1 MLKDPED
8 AANKIRERGNALP
21 ECRAEIKKRPV
32 QLSLVMTVIGRDK
45 PGLVDSLAGIVADH
59 GGNWLES
66 RMSRLGGQFAGILR
80 VQVPAEKEAALVGAL
95 KKLEP
100 EGLTVVVHSD
110 RQDPAQS
117 ERALVFL
124 EIVGQD
130 RPGIVHQIS
139 HALAAH
145 GVNVE
150 ELNTECASAAMTGET
165 LFKAQAKLNIPELCN
180 LAGLRNELEKIA
192 EDLIVDLTLKELP
205 REVPARGM

>member
-1 MLKDPED
+1 M
-8 AANKIRERGNALP
+8 
-21 ECRAEIKKRPV
+21 

-45 PGLVDSLAGIVADH
+45 PGLVDSLAGIVAEH

-66 RMSRLGGQFAGILR
+66 RMSRLGGHFAGILR

-100 EGLTVVVHSD
+100 EGLTVVIHSD
-110 RQDPAQS
+110 RQDHAQS

-150 ELNTECASAAMTGET
+150 ELNTECASAAMSGEM
-165 LFKAQAKLNIPELCN
+165 LFKAQARLRIPESCN
-180 LAGLRNELEKIA
+180 LAALREELERIA
-192 EDLIVDLTLKELP
+192 GDLIVDVVLRELP
-205 REVPARGM
+205 AAQPARGR

>member
-1 MLKDPED
+1 M
-8 AANKIRERGNALP
+8 
-21 ECRAEIKKRPV
+21 

-80 VQVPAEKEAALVGAL
+80 VQVSAEKEAALVGAL

-117 ERALVFL
+117 ERALASL
-124 EIVGQD
+124 ELVGQD
-130 RPGIVHQIS
+130 RPAIAHHIS
-139 HALAAH
+139 HALS
-145 GVNVE
+145 
-150 ELNTECASAAMTGET
+150 ASG
-165 LFKAQAKLNIPELCN
+165 
-180 LAGLRNELEKIA
+180 
-192 EDLIVDLTLKELP
+192 
-205 REVPARGM
+205 

>member
-8 AANKIRERGNALP
+8 AANKISDHGNALP

-66 RMSRLGGQFAGILR
+66 RMSRLGGKFAGILR

-110 RQDPAQS
+110 RQDHAQS

-192 EDLIVDLTLKELP
+192 GDLIVDLTLKELP

>member
-1 MLKDPED
+1 
-8 AANKIRERGNALP
+8 LP
-21 ECRAEIKKRPV
+21 EWRAEIKKGPM

-45 PGLVDSLAGIVADH
+45 PGLVDSLAGIVAEH

-66 RMSRLGGQFAGILR
+66 RMSRLGGHFAGILR

-100 EGLTVVVHSD
+100 EGLTVVIHSD
-110 RQDPAQS
+110 RQDHAQS

-150 ELNTECASAAMTGET
+150 ELNTECASAAMSGEM
-165 LFKAQAKLNIPELCN
+165 LFKAQAKLNVPELCN
-180 LAGLRNELEKIA
+180 LAELRNELEKIA